1 MRQGTNC
8 TNFQTIFERFALS
21 MTSTPSPWPRPSEAV
36 RELMRKGAELAQA
49 LPPEWIERLN
59 QALFST
65 PEDAKLL
72 EDPVILAACRRANRA
87 ELLHWANAN
96 LQRPGEP
103 VEPYVSADMVDTAR
117 ELARRGLSELL
128 MNVARSTQNAAWDLW
143 MKMAFSLTQ
152 DPAVL
157 AEFLEVSSRSISTFI
172 DSNMR
177 VVTQIILEEKSA
189 QAHDDPIDKRSL
201 VSRLLDGRDVDA
213 EQFGRRLGYSLAQR
227 HHACLVW
234 SETPDAEIRPLE
246 DMARALA
253 QLTGTVAPLIVFA
266 GPATLWAWCNA
277 AKPLDLNLLQG
288 VARQFPKIRAAIGSA
303 GAGMNGFRRTHLEAL
318 TTQRLMGRLA
328 GSPAVA
334 TIDQVRMVS
343 LMTQDARAARQFVL
357 STLGRL
363 ATEPTV
369 LQHSLH
375 AFLANGCNITQTAE
389 VLGTHRNTLLRRLER
404 AQDLLP
410 VPLADHRIQIAAA
423 LELVIWSTPLDGDE
437 Q

>member
-1 MRQGTNC
+1 MDEDGLQPDAGSRGARGIPGGLVAVDLGIHRQQHARGD
-8 TNFQTIFERFALS
+8 ADH
-21 MTSTPSPWPRPSEAV
+21 PR
-36 RELMRKGAELAQA
+36 R
-49 LPPEWIERLN
+49 
-59 QALFST
+59 
-65 PEDAKLL
+65 
-72 EDPVILAACRRANRA
+72 
-87 ELLHWANAN
+87 
-96 LQRPGEP
+96 
-103 VEPYVSADMVDTAR
+103 
-117 ELARRGLSELL
+117 
-128 MNVARSTQNAAWDLW
+128 
-143 MKMAFSLTQ
+143 
-152 DPAVL
+152 
-157 AEFLEVSSRSISTFI
+157 
-172 DSNMR
+172 
-177 VVTQIILEEKSA
+177 KSA

-266 GPATLWAWCNA
+266 GPATLWAWSNA
-277 AKPLDLNLLQG
+277 AKPLDLNLLQD

-303 GAGMNGFRRTHLEAL
+303 GAGMNGFRRSHLEAL

-410 VPLADHRIQIAAA
+410 IPLADHRIQIAAA
-423 LELVIWSTPLDGDE
+423 LELVIWSTPLDDAE

>member
-1 MRQGTNC
+1 
-8 TNFQTIFERFALS
+8 
-21 MTSTPSPWPRPSEAV
+21 
-36 RELMRKGAELAQA
+36 MRKGAELAQA
-49 LPPEWIERLN
+49 LPAEWVERLN
-59 QALFST
+59 QSLFSS
-65 PEDAKLL
+65 PEDARLL

-117 ELARRGLSELL
+117 ELARRGVSELL

-157 AEFLEVSSRSISTFI
+157 EEFLEVSSRSISEFI

-201 VSRLLDGRDVDA
+201 VSRLLDGRDVDT

-266 GPATLWAWCNA
+266 GPATLWAWSNA
-277 AKPLDLNLLQG
+277 TKPLDLNLLQG

-303 GAGMNGFRRTHLEAL
+303 GAGMNGFRRSHLEAL

-375 AFLANGCNITQTAE
+375 AFLGNGCNITQTAE

-410 VPLADHRIQIAAA
+410 IPFGDHRIQIAAA
-423 LELVIWSTPLDGDE
+423 LELVIWSTPLDDAE

>member
-1 MRQGTNC
+1 
-8 TNFQTIFERFALS
+8 
-21 MTSTPSPWPRPSEAV
+21 
-36 RELMRKGAELAQA
+36 MRKGAELAQA
-49 LPPEWIERLN
+49 LPPEWIEHLN
-59 QALFST
+59 LSLFSS
-65 PEDAKLL
+65 PEDARLL

-128 MNVARSTQNAAWDLW
+128 MNVARSTQNAAWELW
-143 MKMAFSLTQ
+143 MKMSFTLTQ

-157 AEFLEVSSRSISTFI
+157 EEFLEVSSRSISEFI

-189 QAHDDPIDKRSL
+189 QAHDDPVDKRSL

-213 EQFGRRLGYSLAQR
+213 EQFGRRLGYSLAQK

-266 GPATLWAWCNA
+266 GPATLWAWSNA
-277 AKPLDLNLLQG
+277 AKPLDLTLLQG

-303 GAGMNGFRRTHLEAL
+303 GAGMNGFRRSHLEAL

-363 ATEPTV
+363 ATEPSV

-410 VPLADHRIQIAAA
+410 IPFGDHRIQIAAA
-423 LELVIWSTPLDGDE
+423 LELVIWNTPFADDE
-437 Q
+437 K

>member
-1 MRQGTNC
+1 
-8 TNFQTIFERFALS
+8 

-59 QALFST
+59 QSLFSS

-152 DPAVL
+152 DPVVL
-157 AEFLEVSSRSISTFI
+157 EEFLEVSSRSISEFI
-172 DSNMR
+172 DSNMH

-189 QAHDDPIDKRSL
+189 QAHDDPVDKRSL
-201 VSRLLDGRDVDA
+201 VSRLLDGRDVEA

-266 GPATLWAWCNA
+266 GPATLWAWSNA
-277 AKPLDLNLLQG
+277 AKPLDLNLLQD

-303 GAGMNGFRRTHLEAL
+303 GAGMNGFRRSHLEAL

-410 VPLADHRIQIAAA
+410 IPLADHRIQIAAA
-423 LELVIWSTPLDGDE
+423 LELVIWSTPLDDAE

>member
-1 MRQGTNC
+1 
-8 TNFQTIFERFALS
+8 
-21 MTSTPSPWPRPSEAV
+21 
-36 RELMRKGAELAQA
+36 MRKGAELAQA
-49 LPPEWIERLN
+49 LPPEWIEHLN
-59 QALFST
+59 LSLFSS
-65 PEDAKLL
+65 PEDARLL

-128 MNVARSTQNAAWDLW
+128 MNVARSTQNAAWELW
-143 MKMAFSLTQ
+143 MKMSFTLTQ

-157 AEFLEVSSRSISTFI
+157 EEFLEVSSRSISEFI

-189 QAHDDPIDKRSL
+189 QAHDDPVDKRSL

-213 EQFGRRLGYSLAQR
+213 EQFGRRLGYNLAQK

-266 GPATLWAWCNA
+266 GPATLWAWSNA
-277 AKPLDLNLLQG
+277 AKPLDLTLLQG

-303 GAGMNGFRRTHLEAL
+303 GAGMNGFRRSHLEAL

-410 VPLADHRIQIAAA
+410 IPFGDHRIQIAAA
-423 LELVIWSTPLDGDE
+423 LELVIWNTPFADDE
-437 Q
+437 K

>member
-1 MRQGTNC
+1 
-8 TNFQTIFERFALS
+8 

-36 RELMRKGAELAQA
+36 RELMRKGAELAQT
-49 LPPEWIERLN
+49 LPPEWVERLN
-59 QALFST
+59 QALFSS
-65 PEDAKLL
+65 PEDARLL

-103 VEPYVSADMVDTAR
+103 VQPYVSADMVDTAR

-128 MNVARSTQNAAWDLW
+128 MNVARSTQNTAWELW

-152 DPAVL
+152 DPMVL
-157 AEFLEVSSRSISTFI
+157 EEFLEVSSRSISEFI

-177 VVTQIILEEKSA
+177 VVTQIILEEKGA

-201 VSRLLDGRDVDA
+201 VSRLLDGRDVDT
-213 EQFGRRLGYSLAQR
+213 EQFGRRLGYSLFQK

-234 SETPDAEIRPLE
+234 CESPDAEIRLQE

-253 QLTGTVAPLIVFA
+253 RLTGTAAPLIVFA
-266 GPATLWAWCNA
+266 GPATLWVWSHA
-277 AKPLDLNLLQG
+277 AKPLDLNQLQG
-288 VARQFPKIRAAIGSA
+288 IALRFPGIRAAIGSP
-303 GAGMNGFRRTHLEAL
+303 GTGVNGFRRSHLEAL

-328 GSPAVA
+328 GAPAVA

-343 LMTQDARAARQFVL
+343 LMTQDDRAARQFVL

-363 ATEPTV
+363 ATEPSV
-369 LQHSLH
+369 LQRSLH
-375 AFLANGCNITQTAE
+375 AFLANGCNVTQTAE
-389 VLGTHRNTLLRRLER
+389 ALGTHRNTLLRRLER

-410 VPLADHRIQIAAA
+410 VRLADHRIQIAAA
-423 LELVIWSTPLDGDE
+423 LELVIWSTPLVDDDK
-437 Q
+437 

>member
-1 MRQGTNC
+1 
-8 TNFQTIFERFALS
+8 

-49 LPPEWIERLN
+49 LPPEWIEHLN
-59 QALFST
+59 LSLFSS
-65 PEDAKLL
+65 PEDARLL

-128 MNVARSTQNAAWDLW
+128 MNVARSTQNAAWELW
-143 MKMAFSLTQ
+143 MKMSFTLTQ

-157 AEFLEVSSRSISTFI
+157 EEFLEVSSRSISEFI

-189 QAHDDPIDKRSL
+189 QAHDDPVDKRSL

-213 EQFGRRLGYSLAQR
+213 EQFGRRLGYSLAQK

-266 GPATLWAWCNA
+266 GPATLWAWSNA
-277 AKPLDLNLLQG
+277 AKPLDLTLLQG

-303 GAGMNGFRRTHLEAL
+303 GAGMNGFRRSHLEAL

-363 ATEPTV
+363 ATEPSV

-410 VPLADHRIQIAAA
+410 IPFGDHRIQIAAA
-423 LELVIWSTPLDGDE
+423 LELVIWNTPFADDE
-437 Q
+437 K

>member
-1 MRQGTNC
+1 MSQGTNC
-8 TNFQTIFERFALS
+8 TIYQTIFERFALI
-21 MTSTPSPWPRPSEAV
+21 MTSTPFPWPRPSEAV

-152 DPAVL
+152 DPALL

-266 GPATLWAWCNA
+266 GPATLWAWWNA

-303 GAGMNGFRRTHLEAL
+303 GAGMNGFRRSHLEAL

-389 VLGTHRNTLLRRLER
+389 VLRTHRNTLLRRLER

>member
-1 MRQGTNC
+1 
-8 TNFQTIFERFALS
+8 
-21 MTSTPSPWPRPSEAV
+21 
-36 RELMRKGAELAQA
+36 MRKGAELAQA
-49 LPPEWIERLN
+49 LPPEWVERLN
-59 QALFST
+59 QALFSS
-65 PEDAKLL
+65 PEDARLL

-103 VEPYVSADMVDTAR
+103 VQPYVSADMVDTAR

-128 MNVARSTQNAAWDLW
+128 MNVARSTQNIAWELW

-157 AEFLEVSSRSISTFI
+157 EEFLEVSLRSISEFI

-189 QAHDDPIDKRSL
+189 QAHDDPVDKRGL

-213 EQFGRRLGYSLAQR
+213 EQFGRRLGYSLAQK

-253 QLTGTVAPLIVFA
+253 QLTGPVAPLIVFA
-266 GPATLWAWCNA
+266 GPATLWVWSNA
-277 AKPLDLNLLQG
+277 AKPLDLNRLQG

-303 GAGMNGFRRTHLEAL
+303 GAGMNGFRRSHLEAL
-318 TTQRLMGRLA
+318 TTQSLMGRLPGA
-328 GSPAVA
+328 PAIA

-343 LMTQDARAARQFVL
+343 LMTHDARAARQFVL

-363 ATEPTV
+363 ASEPTV

-375 AFLANGCNITQTAE
+375 AFLANGCNVTQTAE

-410 VPLADHRIQIAAA
+410 VPFADHRIQIAAA
-423 LELVIWSTPLDGDE
+423 LELAIWSSPLDGDE